1 MEPDRE
7 RRLSTVISIFN
18 ARQGNLMSDTSYRA
32 VWDRRSGDDLA
43 ALEAVDN
50 SGSEVVAQATGKRAA
65 DAIAEALALSESD
78 VVLELGCGAA
88 RIGREMVARCRQWVG
103 ADISPNMIRV
113 AGRRLADHDNVRLE
127 VLERTSL
134 SMIDSDSL
142 DKAYSIAVLCHMDK
156 EDLFL
161 YLREFAR
168 TLKPGGLAYVET
180 WNLADPVGWER
191 WMYEVNFWNRSDHG
205 QRKDV
210 ARNQFC
216 VAEEFQL
223 YAERAGLDVLV
234 CFRDSPWLQMVVGRD
249 LNAEQRQ
256 AHRLRLAENRSAI
269 AYTPLFGQLFLD
281 CIRVIY
287 GDMHPQ
293 TALKKLETM
302 QDLPEARLYYTHIQG
317 LWEQDPDRYG
327 PAPNQAR

>member
-1 MEPDRE
+1 
-7 RRLSTVISIFN
+7 
-18 ARQGNLMSDTSYRA
+18 MSDTTYRS
-32 VWDRRSGDDLA
+32 VWDRRSTDDLA

-65 DAIAEALALSESD
+65 DMVAAAVDLTESD
-78 VVLELGCGAA
+78 VILEVGCGAA
-88 RIGREMVARCRQWVG
+88 RIGRELVGRCGQWIGV
-103 ADISPNMIRV
+103 DISPNMIKS
-113 AGRRLADHDNVRLE
+113 AGRRLAGHDNVRLE

-134 SMIDSDSL
+134 AMIDTDSV
-142 DKAYSIAVLCHMDK
+142 DKAYTIAVLCHMDK
-156 EDLFL
+156 EDLYL
-161 YLREFAR
+161 YLREIAR
-168 TLKPGGLAYVET
+168 VLKPGGLAYLET

-191 WMYEVNFWNRSDHG
+191 WRYEVNFWDRSDHG

-234 CFRDSPWLQMVVGRD
+234 GFRDSPWLQLVVGRD
-249 LNAEQRQ
+249 LSASDRE
-256 AHRLRLAENRSAI
+256 AHRLRLAEQRSVI

-287 GDMHPQ
+287 GDLHPT
-293 TALKKLETM
+293 TAMKKLEAM
-302 QDLPEARLYYTHIQG
+302 SDQPDARLYHTLIKG
-317 LWEQDPDRYG
+317 LWEQDPRRYG
-327 PAPNQAR
+327 PEPDTQ

>member
-1 MEPDRE
+1 
-7 RRLSTVISIFN
+7 
-18 ARQGNLMSDTSYRA
+18 MSDTSYRA
-32 VWDRRSGDDLA
+32 VWDRRSADDLA

-50 SGSEVVAQATGKRAA
+50 SGSEAVAQATGQRAA
-65 DAIAEALALSESD
+65 NAIAEAVELQPDD
-78 VVLELGCGAA
+78 VILELGCGAA
-88 RIGREMVARCRQWVG
+88 RIGRELIARCGHYVG
-103 ADISPNMIRV
+103 TDISPNMIRV
-113 AGRRLADHDNVRLE
+113 AGRRLAGHDNVRLE

-134 SMIDSDSL
+134 SMIDDESI
-142 DKAYSIAVLCHMDK
+142 DKAYSVAVLCHMDK

-161 YLREFAR
+161 YLSEFAR
-168 TLKPGGLAYVET
+168 VLKPGGLAYIET

-191 WMYEVNFWNRSDHG
+191 WMYEVNFWKRSDHA

-234 CFRDSPWLQMVVGRD
+234 CFRDSPWLQLVVGRD
-249 LNAEQRQ
+249 LDAATR
-256 AHRLRLAENRSAI
+256 AGHRLRLAEQRAAI
-269 AYTPLFGQLFLD
+269 AYTPMFGQLFLD

-287 GDMHPQ
+287 GDLHPL
-293 TALKKLETM
+293 TALSRLEA
-302 QDLPEARLYYTHIQG
+302 LSEYPEARLYHTHIQG

-327 PAPNQAR
+327 PPPDTEE

>member
-1 MEPDRE
+1 
-7 RRLSTVISIFN
+7 
-18 ARQGNLMSDTSYRA
+18 MSDPNYRS
-32 VWDRRSGDDLA
+32 VWDRRSADDLA

-50 SGSEVVAQATGKRAA
+50 SGSEVVARATGQRTADMVATAVDLQAT
-65 DAIAEALALSESD
+65 DSI
-78 VVLELGCGAA
+78 LELGCGAA
-88 RIGREMVARCRQWVG
+88 RIGRELIGSCAHWIGV
-103 ADISPNMIRV
+103 DISPNMIRA
-113 AGRRLADHDNVRLE
+113 AGNRLAGHENIRLE
-127 VLERTSL
+127 VLDRTSL
-134 SMIDSDSL
+134 SMVESDSV
-142 DKAYSIAVLCHMDK
+142 DKAYTVAVLCHMDK

-168 TLKPGGLAYVET
+168 ILKPGGLAYVET

-191 WMYEVNFWNRSDHG
+191 WRYEVNFWNRSDHG

-234 CFRDSPWLQMVVGRD
+234 CFRDSPWLQLVVGRE
-249 LNAEQRQ
+249 LSAGQRE
-256 AHRLRLAENRSAI
+256 AHRLRLAEQRSTI

-287 GDMHPQ
+287 GDLHPL
-293 TALKKLETM
+293 TAI
-302 QDLPEARLYYTHIQG
+302 ARLEAMGDQPEVELYLTHIRG

-327 PAPNQAR
+327 PPPEK

>member
-1 MEPDRE
+1 M
-7 RRLSTVISIFN
+7 T
-18 ARQGNLMSDTSYRA
+18 DTSYRT
-32 VWDRRSGDDLA
+32 VWDRRSADDLA

-50 SGSEVVAQATGKRAA
+50 SGSEVVAQATGRRAA
-65 DAIAEALALSESD
+65 DMVSAAVDLKESD
-78 VVLELGCGAA
+78 VILELGCGAA
-88 RIGREMVARCRQWVG
+88 RIGRELVDRCREWIG
-103 ADISPNMIRV
+103 ADISPNMIKS
-113 AGRRLADHDNVRLE
+113 AGRRLAGHDNVRLE

-134 SMIDSDSL
+134 EMIDTDSV
-142 DKAYSIAVLCHMDK
+142 DKAYTIAVLCHMDK

-161 YLREFAR
+161 YLREIAR
-168 TLKPGGLAYVET
+168 VLKPGGLAYLET

-191 WMYEVNFWNRSDHG
+191 WRYEVNFWDRSDHG

-234 CFRDSPWLQMVVGRD
+234 GFRDSPWLQLVVGRD
-249 LNAEQRQ
+249 LSAADRE
-256 AHRLRLAENRSAI
+256 AHRLRLAEQRSVI

-281 CIRVIY
+281 AIRVIY
-287 GDMHPQ
+287 GDLHPKV
-293 TALKKLETM
+293 AMKKLEAM
-302 QDLPEARLYYTHIQG
+302 VDQPDARLYHTLIEG

-327 PAPNQAR
+327 PEPDGGD